1 MTIRPRLVALAL
13 AACPWWA
20 QSQPPT
26 VALRCALAPGGTVEL
41 LVMSHGLDG
50 DSLLLRTGR
59 QLSPAFPDVK
69 GPPPIGHLV
78 FKKCVR
84 GTLIYAI
91 NQGPPYLKGAAWRVL
106 PVGGQRQRL
115 DFAEKALPL
124 YLDLAAESMR
134 LVFPNEGG
142 EHDLPY
148 TVYTTESDESQPA
161 TVMPRVG
168 LARRIKLR

>member
-1 MTIRPRLVALAL
+1 MTTWRRLVALAL
-13 AACPWWA
+13 AACPWWVHA
-20 QSQPPT
+20 RPPT
-26 VALRCALAPGGTVEL
+26 VALTCVLAPRVTVQL
-41 LVMSHGLDG
+41 LTISHGLDG

-69 GPPPIGHLV
+69 GSPPVGHLV
-78 FKKCVR
+78 FKKCVH
-84 GTLIYAI
+84 GTLLYAI

-106 PVGGQRQRL
+106 PLDGQRQRL

-148 TVYTTESDESQPA
+148 TVYTTASDESQPA
-161 TVMPRVG
+161 AVVPPAG
-168 LARRIKLR
+168 QARRIKLR